1 MPEQT
6 IKTLVVDSDESSVK
20 RLTQLIHDSCP
31 EIEIVSFSNSF
42 RNAVSAINEFH
53 PQLVFTET
61 ELPDGSGF
69 DLADDWQERN
79 YRVVFISNNPELAV
93 KAFRFSASDY
103 LIKPIKKDELI
114 EAVRKV
120 KIKPT
125 KINSLEGLQNYL
137 VQFNGNAGDL
147 NTLVVYNSKGFT
159 VLKINEII
167 YMEADGY
174 CTNFYLTGKVKISSS
189 RNLKFYSDLLPKTTF
204 LRVHNSFIVNLIHV
218 CGYNC
223 QEEIQLT
230 DNLSCSLSAAHKS
243 QFMGYFKHKK

>member
-1 MPEQT
+1 
-6 IKTLVVDSDESSVK
+6 
-20 RLTQLIHDSCP
+20 
-31 EIEIVSFSNSF
+31 
-42 RNAVSAINEFH
+42 
-53 PQLVFTET
+53 
-61 ELPDGSGF
+61 
-69 DLADDWQERN
+69 
-79 YRVVFISNNPELAV
+79 
-93 KAFRFSASDY
+93 

-137 VQFNGNAGDL
+137 VQFNGNACDL

-174 CTNFYLTGKVKISSS
+174 CTNFYLTGKVKVSSS
-189 RNLKFYSDLLPKTTF
+189 RNLKFYSDLLPQTTF

-218 CGYNC
+218 IGYNSN
-223 QEEIQLT
+223 EEILLT